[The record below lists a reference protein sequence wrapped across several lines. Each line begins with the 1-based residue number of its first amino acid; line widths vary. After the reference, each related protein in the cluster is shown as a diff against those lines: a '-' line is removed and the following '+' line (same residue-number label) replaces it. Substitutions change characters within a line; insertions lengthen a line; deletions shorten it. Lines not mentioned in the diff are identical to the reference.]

1 MNGLPVQAWLN
12 TLLVLLQE
20 GQLALLRLWHA
31 LGLTGDAHGQP
42 AWPWARRIAG
52 ETLLIDL
59 GLARHL
65 AWSIGAVVVALV
77 FLAIAIAWRRRRGV
91 LLAIAGLSLVLAPWP
106 SPSLLFSAAAP
117 TSFHASPTGFS
128 VDAIARG
135 AKVYAQHCASCHGED
150 GRGEGPL
157 AASLHRW
164 PPTLVSPLLA
174 RRADGELFW
183 HVVDGMRNAR
193 GEVTMP
199 AFGHAL
205 NDADTWAV
213 LDYMKALAAG
223 SGVVANGSWPI
234 ALRLPDTPLRCG
246 DDLSPRSLAQWA
258 VGQRVRVVAFDG
270 DLRSLPMLDPRF
282 QTLLLTRDGTLPA
295 GVPRFRANCV
305 AASADAWEVFAR
317 IAGVPADGLGGME
330 LLADRDGWLRA
341 RGAPGV
347 KGWSD
352 ADMVCRSGPSAEAPR
367 GAPGGDGLT
376 TLVLRMDD
384 EPVRFVK
391 GGFVHSL
398 GSRLRG
404 NDGG

>member
-1 MNGLPVQAWLN
+1 MNGLPAQAWLN
-12 TLLVLLQE
+12 TLLALLQE

-65 AWSIGAVVVALV
+65 AWSIGAAVVALV
-77 FLAIAIAWRRRRGV
+77 LLAIAIAWRRCRGV
-91 LLAIAGLSLVLAPWP
+91 LLAIAGLALVLAPWP
-106 SPSLLFSAAAP
+106 SPSLLLSAAAP
-117 TSFHASPTGFS
+117 TSFHTSATGFS
-128 VDAIARG
+128 VDAVARG
-135 AKVYAQHCASCHGED
+135 ARVYAQHCASCHGAD
-150 GRGEGPL
+150 GRGDGPL
-157 AASLHRW
+157 AASLLRW

-183 HVVDGMRNAR
+183 HVVDGMRNPQ

-223 SGVVANGSWPI
+223 SGVVASGSWPI
-234 ALRLPDTPLRCG
+234 PMRLPDTPVRCG
-246 DDLSPRSLAQWA
+246 DDLSPRSLAEWA
-258 VGQRVRVVAFDG
+258 VGQRVRVVAVDG

-282 QTLLLTRDGTLPA
+282 QTLLLTRDGTVPA

-305 AASADAWEVFAR
+305 AASAHAWEVFAR
-317 IAGVPADGLGGME
+317 IAGVPANRLGGTE

-347 KGWSD
+347 RGWSD
-352 ADMVCRSGPSAEAPR
+352 ADIVCKSGAATGAARAAP
-367 GAPGGDGLT
+367 AADGLMA
-376 TLVLRMDD
+376 LLLRMDE

-391 GGFVHSL
+391 GGLVH
-398 GSRLRG
+398 
-404 NDGG
+404 

>member
-1 MNGLPVQAWLN
+1 MNGLPAQAWLN
-12 TLLVLLQE
+12 TLLVLLQDA
-20 GQLALLRLWHA
+20 QLALLRLWHA
-31 LGLTGDAHGQP
+31 LGLSGDAHGQP

-59 GLARHL
+59 GLARQLGFSLGTVVFAL
-65 AWSIGAVVVALV
+65 ALLAMAV
-77 FLAIAIAWRRRRGV
+77 AWRRRRAV
-91 LLAIAGLSLVLAPWP
+91 LLALAALALVLAPWP

-117 TSFHASPTGFS
+117 TSFHSSPTRFS

-135 AKVYAQHCASCHGED
+135 ATVYARHCASCHGDD
-150 GRGEGPL
+150 GRGEGPQ
-157 AASLHRW
+157 AASLKRW

-183 HVVDGMRNAR
+183 HVVAGMRDPQ

-199 AFGHAL
+199 AFARAL
-205 NDADTWAV
+205 DDADTWAV

-223 SGVVANGSWPI
+223 SAAAANGSWPMP
-234 ALRLPDTPLRCG
+234 LPLPDTRVRCG
-246 DDLSPRSLAQWA
+246 DDASPRSLAQWRG
-258 VGQRVRVVAFDG
+258 GQRVRVVAFDG

-305 AASADAWEVFAR
+305 AASAQAWEVYAR
-317 IAGVPADGLGGME
+317 IAGVPADRLGGME

-341 RGAPGV
+341 RGAPGRRD
-347 KGWSD
+347 WSD
-352 ADMVCRSGPSAEAPR
+352 ADMVCRSGAPAEATR
-367 GAPGGDGLT
+367 EAPAADGLT
-376 TLVLRMDD
+376 ALVLRMDG

-391 GGFVHSL
+391 GGFVH
-398 GSRLRG
+398 
-404 NDGG
+404 